1 MELINDNTKRAHTL
15 SMERKGKRKLITERL
30 RKSMKASDR
39 NDWFNMIALVILLA
53 IVTAG
58 TVYYFLE

>member
-1 MELINDNTKRAHTL
+1 
-15 SMERKGKRKLITERL
+15 MERKGKRKLITERL